1 MTLQKKVTSAIIAVL
16 FLSLFIIGA
25 VSQWLVERSV
35 EADAGNKAMHA
46 ASIISEDRE
55 IIVAMERKD
64 VEKLNTL
71 ARRYEN
77 ILQATYVVI
86 GDTEGIR
93 YAHPI
98 KSRIGKPMIGDDNER
113 ALEQGESYISK
124 KEGSLGLAIRGKSA
138 IHNDEGEIIGVIS
151 VGFLVESF
159 KDVIGRQR
167 FVLWLTIAFI
177 FILGSLVSFLLA
189 RHIKRLLLHLEPEE
203 ISRRL
208 SERDAIM
215 QSTREG
221 IVAFTK
227 EGETTFI
234 NDAAIRFFQE
244 LKVTEPN
251 YFLSLDKKTTKDE
264 TISYDGVSV
273 LVNQRYIESNGE
285 IDGYVIT
292 LRKKTDLE
300 LLTLEIEQLKSYT
313 HLLRAQTHEFKN
325 RLHTLLGLIQL
336 EKWDEAAKYI
346 HTLFEK
352 NVTEQE
358 TLTMRIQDPYIQSL
372 LLGKLEYAK
381 EWKVDFTIDDESILH
396 PLPEN
401 FVGPW
406 ITIIGNVIDNAI
418 EAASESE
425 EAYVDCYIQ
434 DGKYEWVI
442 EITDSGKGFPEH
454 LNIIEK
460 GVSEKGK
467 QRGYGIPSMFSMI
480 KKLNGHF
487 SYERFNEETI
497 VIISIPK
504 GEE

>member
-292 LRKKTDLE
+292 LRKKNG
-300 LLTLEIEQLKSYT
+300 
-313 HLLRAQTHEFKN
+313 F
-325 RLHTLLGLIQL
+325 
-336 EKWDEAAKYI
+336 
-346 HTLFEK
+346 
-352 NVTEQE
+352 
-358 TLTMRIQDPYIQSL
+358 RI
-372 LLGKLEYAK
+372 
-381 EWKVDFTIDDESILH
+381 T
-396 PLPEN
+396 
-401 FVGPW
+401 
-406 ITIIGNVIDNAI
+406 
-418 EAASESE
+418 
-425 EAYVDCYIQ
+425 
-434 DGKYEWVI
+434 
-442 EITDSGKGFPEH
+442 
-454 LNIIEK
+454 NI
-460 GVSEKGK
+460 
-467 QRGYGIPSMFSMI
+467 R
-480 KKLNGHF
+480 N
-487 SYERFNEETI
+487 
-497 VIISIPK
+497 
-504 GEE
+504 